1 MKKKIIFILFIFTHS
16 LLNLAAQQITRVA
29 VLDTDK
35 VYKAYYSDSAKV
47 RDYESKKTKYQEE
60 INAYT
65 EEIEKLNEQRAEYE
79 AANDFMK
86 KNEIERQIRQK
97 TAFLREYTKMKNEEL
112 SKLKKGMKTTNDFY
126 KKLYRTI
133 EKVAERGGYSVIL
146 SLQNNSA
153 ILWHSSSVDITDEVI
168 KSLGK

>member
-1 MKKKIIFILFIFTHS
+1 MKKKIFFVLFLSAFS
-16 LLNLAAQQITRVA
+16 LLSLAAQQITRVA
-29 VLDTDK
+29 VIDTDK
-35 VYKAYYSDSAKV
+35 VYKAYYSESAKV
-47 RDYESKKTKYQEE
+47 RDYENKKSKYQAE

-65 EEIEKLNEQRAEYE
+65 EEIEKLSEQKAEYE
-79 AANDFMK
+79 AANDFVK
-86 KNEIERQIRQK
+86 KNEVEKQIRQK
-97 TAFLREYTKMKNEEL
+97 SAFLREYTKMKNEEL

-126 KKLYRTI
+126 EKLYRTI
-133 EKVAERGGYSVIL
+133 ERVAERGGYSVIL